1 MSIKTQEY
9 LKAAITILII
19 ILLVFI
25 LDLPKDI
32 FVTLGVIT
40 PFAFLMYALF
50 PPKEKDLTR
59 KRVYIT
65 SVSFFII
72 FATLIFIFILLN
84 NLFIFI
90 GFLAIFFIF
99 LDYLL
104 LYKLLNT
111 YITIYSS
118 RC

>member
-72 FATLIFIFILLN
+72 FATLIFIFNLPN
-84 NLFIFI
+84 KLFIFI
-90 GFLAIFFIF
+90 GVLAISYIL
-99 LDYLL
+99 LDELFNN
-104 LYKLLNT
+104 KKET
-111 YITIYSS
+111 
-118 RC
+118 